1 MAPVLEVVATLLLVT
16 GGAFLLI
23 GAIGVARFPDVLTR
37 MHAAGL
43 AGTLGIGAL
52 LLASMLVFAAEGH
65 EPGVRELAIV
75 LCIVLVAPVASLCIA
90 RAARRRGE

>member
-1 MAPVLEVVATLLLVT
+1 MAPALELLATALLVT

-23 GAIGVARFPDVLTR
+23 GAIGVVRFPDVLNR
-37 MHAAGL
+37 LHAAGV
-43 AGTLGIGAL
+43 AGTVGIGAV
-52 LLASMLVFAAEGH
+52 LLASMLVFAANGR

-75 LCIVLVAPVASLCIA
+75 LCIVLVAPVGTLCIA

>member
-1 MAPVLEVVATLLLVT
+1 MSLVLEFVATVLLVT

-23 GAIGVARFPDVLTR
+23 GAIGVVRFPDVLTR

-75 LCIVLVAPVASLCIA
+75 LCIVLVAPVAALCIA

>member
-1 MAPVLEVVATLLLVT
+1 MALALEFVATALLVT